1 MLFTQTLSKTSFE
14 NDPGMSFKIE
24 VNRHAECGYSVFT
37 KFAHGVAKNRL
48 KFYVDRDSMEKFD
61 WFDWWPY

>member
-1 MLFTQTLSKTSFE
+1 
-14 NDPGMSFKIE
+14 MSFKME

-48 KFYVDRDSMEKFD
+48 KFYVDRDSVEKFD
-61 WFDWWPY
+61 WFD